1 MRDRTRKGIPMALR
15 AKSLLKFF
23 IIVVILGAVAT
34 AVYLRIQKEKAE
46 EAEGTPASAVEAN
59 AGDRDA
65 AVEGL
70 FRGID
75 PIPVRAT
82 PTVLGTLVQTVHAE
96 GRAQPLRQVNV
107 VSQVSGIMDRLRVKE
122 GDYIREGQVLMELDR
137 EEYELALENA
147 QASYLRAQADYAAN
161 YEERDTVEREGLEV
175 PQPTMDPQAYADI
188 ERRFQQAER
197 QLQNNEIN
205 KEAFDIIELE
215 YMTARILAGYER
227 GNIQQAELTSSRITL
242 QRAQRDLDLTM
253 VKAPFSGWVADLLV
267 AEGQYI
273 GGSTPLLTLLD
284 LSRIRVDVDVLES
297 EISPLR
303 AGRRAEVT
311 FTALKG
317 DMFEGVV
324 ISVNPM
330 INSQTRTGKVKLEL
344 ENPEGRITSGMFARA
359 RIFSRD
365 IEDVMMV
372 PHESIVERDER
383 TLVFAVVESE
393 DEETP
398 DIVKWRYV
406 ILGESNDTH
415 VIVLPTDDPH
425 AGVSEGM
432 LVCIEG
438 HVSLQHDSPVV
449 LTEVEPPSVIT
460 P

>member
-1 MRDRTRKGIPMALR
+1 MALR
-15 AKSLLKFF
+15 AKSLLKFLF
-23 IIVVILGAVAT
+23 IIVILGGVGT

-46 EAEGTPASAVEAN
+46 ETDGSSTDAAQVT

-75 PIPVRAT
+75 PLPVRAT
-82 PTVLGTLVQTVHAE
+82 PTVHGILVQTVHAE
-96 GRAQPLRQVNV
+96 GRAQPLRRVDV
-107 VSQVSGIMDRLRVKE
+107 VSQVSGILNRLRVKE
-122 GDYIREGQVLMELDR
+122 GDYIRAGQILMDLDQV
-137 EEYELALENA
+137 EYQLALENA
-147 QASYLRAQADYAAN
+147 RADYLRSQADYAAN
-161 YEERDTVEREGLEV
+161 YEERDTVEREGLQV
-175 PQPTMDPQAYADI
+175 PQPTMDPQAYAEV

-197 QLQNNEIN
+197 QLQNNQMS
-205 KEAFDIIELE
+205 KEEFDSIELE

-227 GNIQQAELTSSRITL
+227 GNIQQAELTRSRITL

-253 VKAPFSGWVADLLV
+253 VKAPFSGWVADMQV

-284 LSRIRVDVDVLES
+284 LSRIRVVVDVLES
-297 EISPLR
+297 EIAPLR
-303 AGRRAEVT
+303 SGRRAEVT

-317 DMFEGVV
+317 ETFEGIV
-324 ISVNPM
+324 ISVNPI
-330 INSQTRTGKVKLEL
+330 INSQTRTGKVRLEL
-344 ENPEGRITSGMFARA
+344 DNPEGRITAGMFARA

-365 IEDVMMV
+365 IEDVLMV
-372 PHESIVERDER
+372 PHESIVERDDR

-393 DEETP
+393 DEDSP

-425 AGVSEGM
+425 AGVSDGM

-449 LTEVEPPSVIT
+449 LTEVVPPDIIT

>member
-1 MRDRTRKGIPMALR
+1 MALR
-15 AKSLLKFF
+15 AKSILKFLF
-23 IIVVILGAVAT
+23 IIAIIGGVGLAI
-34 AVYLRIQKEKAE
+34 YLRLQKEKAD
-46 EAEGTPASAVEAN
+46 EAEGTPASAAQAT
-59 AGDRDA
+59 AGDREA

-96 GRAQPLRQVNV
+96 GRAQPLRQVGV
-107 VSQVSGIMDRLRVKE
+107 VSQVNGILDRLRVKE
-122 GDYIREGQVLMELDR
+122 GDYILEGQVLMELDQ
-137 EEYELALENA
+137 ENYLLALENA
-147 QASYLRAQADYAAN
+147 RASYLRAQADYAAN

-175 PQPTMDPQAYADI
+175 PQPTMDLQAYADV

-197 QLQNNEIN
+197 QFQNNQMS
-205 KEAFDIIELE
+205 KEEFDIIELE

-253 VKAPFSGWVADLLV
+253 VKAPFSGWVADLEV
-267 AEGQYI
+267 DEGQFI
-273 GGSTPLLTLLD
+273 GGSTILLTLLD
-284 LSRIRVDVDVLES
+284 LSRIRVEVDVLES
-297 EISPLR
+297 EIAPLR
-303 AGRRAEVT
+303 SGRRTEVT
-311 FTALKG
+311 FTALRG
-317 DMFEGVV
+317 DVFEGRV
-324 ISVNPM
+324 ISVNPI
-330 INSQTRTGKVKLEL
+330 INSQTRTGKVTLEL
-344 ENPEGRITSGMFARA
+344 ENPEGRITAGMFARA

-365 IEDVMMV
+365 IENVLMV
-372 PHESIVERDER
+372 PHESIVERDDR

-398 DIVKWRYV
+398 DIVKWRNV

-415 VIVLPTDDPH
+415 VIVLPTEDPH

-449 LTEVEPPSVIT
+449 LTEVVPPDVLI

>member
-1 MRDRTRKGIPMALR
+1 MALR
-15 AKSLLKFF
+15 AKSLLKFLF
-23 IIVVILGAVAT
+23 IIVILGGVGT

-46 EAEGTPASAVEAN
+46 EADGSSTDAAQVT

-75 PIPVRAT
+75 PLPVRAT
-82 PTVLGTLVQTVHAE
+82 PTVHGILVQTVHAE
-96 GRAQPLRQVNV
+96 GRAQPLRRVDV
-107 VSQVSGIMDRLRVKE
+107 VSQVSGILNRLRVKE
-122 GDYIREGQVLMELDR
+122 GDYIRAGQILMDLDQV
-137 EEYELALENA
+137 EYQLALENA
-147 QASYLRAQADYAAN
+147 RADYLRSQADYAAN
-161 YEERDTVEREGLEV
+161 YEERDTVEREGLQV
-175 PQPTMDPQAYADI
+175 PQPTMDPQAYAEV
-188 ERRFQQAER
+188 ERRFRQAER
-197 QLQNNEIN
+197 QLQNNQMS
-205 KEAFDIIELE
+205 KEEFDSIELE

-227 GNIQQAELTSSRITL
+227 GNIQQAELTRSRITL

-253 VKAPFSGWVADLLV
+253 VKAPFSGWVADMQV

-284 LSRIRVDVDVLES
+284 LSRIRVVVDVLES
-297 EISPLR
+297 EIAPLR
-303 AGRRAEVT
+303 SGRRAEVT

-317 DMFEGVV
+317 ETFEGIV
-324 ISVNPM
+324 ISVNPI
-330 INSQTRTGKVKLEL
+330 INSQTRTGKVRLEL
-344 ENPEGRITSGMFARA
+344 DNPEGRITAGMFARA

-365 IEDVMMV
+365 IEDVLMV
-372 PHESIVERDER
+372 PHESIVERDDR

-393 DEETP
+393 DEDSP

-406 ILGESNDTH
+406 VLGESNDTH
-415 VIVLPTDDPH
+415 VIVLPTEDPH
-425 AGVSEGM
+425 AGVSDGM

-449 LTEVEPPSVIT
+449 LTEVVPPDIIT